1 MEVDVHAAKCLP
13 PSNRVCARLSLGV
26 RMVEESQNPTPGW
39 RERVQALR
47 NIPPVLRM
55 VWEAAPKVILS
66 SLLLRITVALL
77 PLAVLAVTGIIV
89 NNVHDFTTHARN
101 LPPTFWW
108 LVALEFFLAT
118 FAAIL
123 SRLITFCDVVLAD
136 KYSRHVSTKIMDHA
150 SRLALT
156 PFEDPYFMGP
166 LEA

>member
-26 RMVEESQNPTPGW
+26 RMVEESQNPTPRW

-66 SLLLRITVALL
+66 SLLLRIIVALL
-77 PLAVLAVTGIIV
+77 PLAVLAVTKVIIDD
-89 NNVHDFTTHARN
+89 VHDFTTHVRD

-108 LVALEFFLAT
+108 LVALRSEEHTSELQSQSN
-118 FAAIL
+118 L
-123 SRLITFCDVVLAD
+123 VCRLL
-136 KYSRHVSTKIMDHA
+136 
-150 SRLALT
+150 L
-156 PFEDPYFMGP
+156 
-166 LEA
+166 